1 MLKLKQKILAGI
13 LASFT
18 TLIFASY
25 SLAAGTTLI
34 PSTVTDSEIE
44 AAEAIDDQAEV
55 KRLEDQNTL
64 AEKFRTGEFEL
75 YDLGTYVQYL
85 IEFLIYLAGGI
96 AVLFIV
102 IGGYKYMIGSVSDDK
117 EAGKKTIAYALA
129 GFAIAVLAWTIVNF
143 IQVWLTSG
151 S

>member
-18 TLIFASY
+18 MLIFASD
-25 SLAAGTTLI
+25 SFAAGTTLI
-34 PSTVTDSEIE
+34 PPNVTQEEID
-44 AAEAIDDQAEV
+44 AADAIDDQAEID
-55 KRLEDQNTL
+55 RLKAQDSL
-64 AEKFRTGEFEL
+64 AKKFQTGEFEL

-85 IEFLIYLAGGI
+85 IEFLIYFAGGI

-102 IGGYKYMIGSVSDDK
+102 IGGYKYMVGSISDDK
-117 EAGKKTIAYALA
+117 EAGKKTIAYALT